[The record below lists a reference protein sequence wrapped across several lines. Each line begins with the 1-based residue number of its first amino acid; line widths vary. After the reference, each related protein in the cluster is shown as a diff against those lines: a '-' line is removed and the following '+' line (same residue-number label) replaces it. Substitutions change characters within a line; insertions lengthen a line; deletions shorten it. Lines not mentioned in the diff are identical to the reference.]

1 MFLNIPRATN
11 FTQNPSIDLKN
22 LEARSTF
29 EQNNILHA
37 IKYMK

>member
-1 MFLNIPRATN
+1 MFLNIPRTRCI
-11 FTQNPSIDLKN
+11 QNPSIDLKN

-29 EQNNILHA
+29 DQNNILHA